1 VNRDTDLI
9 RMANQIAEA
18 FSVYPEAEATADIA
32 KHIKDFWDPTMR
44 ERIVVLA
51 AREENLDPAV
61 KRALALLTSA

>member
-1 VNRDTDLI
+1 
-9 RMANQIAEA
+9 MANQIAEA
-18 FSVYPEAEATADIA
+18 FSVYPEPEATADIA